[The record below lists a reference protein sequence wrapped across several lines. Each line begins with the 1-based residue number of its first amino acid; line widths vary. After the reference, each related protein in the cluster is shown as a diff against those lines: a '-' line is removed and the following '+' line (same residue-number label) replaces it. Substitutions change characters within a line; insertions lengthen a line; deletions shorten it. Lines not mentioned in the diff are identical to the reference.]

1 VIEDIEIKR
10 ERLIVLQL
18 KEFIEIKNM
27 EGKGI
32 A

>member
-1 VIEDIEIKR
+1 LNTVNGGD